1 MIVSL
6 DSCITDISI
15 SIEVL
20 NQTIDLFSDD
30 TASSMM
36 TRPHGIPFLIR
47 KDVSEIAIGLNFVV
61 MNGQVQ
67 FFNKPVAFRRL
78 TNKRR
83 VGVWPGTDVHRYSD
97 FKKTRPVLY
106 RYILAAISSNSSLF
120 RLPKVRQNVRAVF
133 LDDKIAVSAV

>member
-1 MIVSL
+1 
-6 DSCITDISI
+6 
-15 SIEVL
+15 
-20 NQTIDLFSDD
+20 
-30 TASSMM
+30 

-83 VGVWPGTDVHRYSD
+83 VGVWPGTLVDYYSD